1 VPLIAGLVLSILMA
15 VLVGALFQSREPAV
29 IGIHDAGI
37 LQTAWLFARSPEGPM
52 VLADVDVP
60 HERDLRRAG
69 DEIMWKGAADGWDK
83 EGP

>member
-15 VLVGALFQSREPAV
+15 VLVGALFQSKELAF

-60 HERDLRRAG
+60 HEQDLRRAG